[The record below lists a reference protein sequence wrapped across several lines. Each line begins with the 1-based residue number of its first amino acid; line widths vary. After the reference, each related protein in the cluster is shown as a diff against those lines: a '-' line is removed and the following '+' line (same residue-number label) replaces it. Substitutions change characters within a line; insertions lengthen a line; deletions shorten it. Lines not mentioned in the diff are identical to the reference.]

1 MKPHRPIDL
10 DLFNEEFFSGKE
22 VGNDSAAPES
32 PVFTST
38 PEETSTVS
46 SEKPKLHPSLTADVI
61 EGLMK
66 LQLSQESP
74 VFHNLPDEEKT
85 AAPAVKEQTPV
96 QPVQPVA
103 PSKRTPQISEEE
115 ALKSF
120 PDFDFDPKIF
130 DTAEDEA
137 SPEII
142 PVRGNDA
149 LPEEEEFQSSEI
161 ENDKNKLKKQK
172 KLEKKIQRPFLAKRL
187 FSLLMVFFILAGIAV
202 SGFAAILYKTGNT
215 PESSLDIGGY
225 SICYVD
231 GENIESS
238 IIKNGIVVLK
248 QEKITGK
255 RTILYRHNESTRL
268 EKIVGVGEE
277 SYGIRY
283 EGNPM
288 QVISLGEIKGVAVF
302 TLENIKPVYEI
313 AHYQPTAALAAIA
326 IYFMTVIIFFSVLI
340 SLRNKKIK
348 KYRESYQIVS

>member
-10 DLFNEEFFSGKE
+10 DLFNEEFFSKKE
-22 VGNDSAAPES
+22 GGNNSGTSEN
-32 PVFTST
+32 PVFTSV
-38 PEETSTVS
+38 PKEAPPVRSD
-46 SEKPKLHPSLTADVI
+46 EKPKLHPSLTADVI

-74 VFHNLPDEEKT
+74 VFHNLPDEER
-85 AAPAVKEQTPV
+85 AVSPDVKEQP
-96 QPVQPVA
+96 PVQPVA

-120 PDFDFDPKIF
+120 PNFDFDPKVF
-130 DTAEDEA
+130 DTSEDEA
-137 SPEII
+137 APEII

-149 LPEEEEFQSSEI
+149 LPGEEEFPNSEA
-161 ENDKNKLKKQK
+161 ENDRNKAKRQK

-187 FSLLMVFFILAGIAV
+187 FSLLMVLFILVGIAV

-215 PESSLDIGGY
+215 PESSFDIGGY

-231 GENIESS
+231 GENIKSS

-248 QEKITGK
+248 QERITGK

-288 QVISLGEIKGVAVF
+288 QVINLGEIKGAAVF